1 MMLHQIKANSMRFA
15 RPDDGGRFAG
25 NVSRTPSGS
34 DNDSSLSFVQRV
46 RRKALELRVSR
57 AIRPALSGLGACWVS
72 LAISGTAAADGDIR
86 ASYAIAFAGL
96 PFANATLD
104 LAVRGSVYTA
114 RVTYRTAGPTRLL
127 SDAAGV
133 ATSDGAYKGGR
144 LTPAVFNLDH
154 RNGRRRQKVALGMAD
169 GVVRTMTV
177 DPPLVLTSDQPPI
190 EAKHLS
196 AIADPLSA
204 LIISAVRG
212 EGKTESGACDRTLS
226 ILDGL
231 RRYDVRLEPQAT
243 GSTTQK
249 GFSGPTTICR
259 VVLKPLAGLI
269 GGGRETNSG
278 VANAGVSQ
286 IDVTFGRIN
295 VLDLHIP
302 MSLQARTQ
310 YGAVSVT
317 LTEFADGDQKPGAP
331 R

>member
-1 MMLHQIKANSMRFA
+1 MMLHDVKEDSMRFA
-15 RPDDGGRFAG
+15 RPGDGGRSGG
-25 NVSRTPSGS
+25 NVSQTPSGS
-34 DNDSSLSFVQRV
+34 DRNSSSSFVQRA
-46 RRKALELRVSR
+46 RRKAEDLRACR
-57 AIRPALSGLGACWVS
+57 AIRFALSGLGICWVS
-72 LAISGTAAADGDIR
+72 LAISGAAAADGDIR
-86 ASYAIAFAGL
+86 ASYAVTFAGL
-96 PFANATLD
+96 SFANATLD

-114 RVTYRTAGPTRLL
+114 RVTYQTTGATRLL

-144 LTPAVFNLDH
+144 LTPAGFYLDH
-154 RNGRRRQKVALGMAD
+154 RNGRRRQKVALGLAD
-169 GVVRTMTV
+169 GVVKTMTV
-177 DPPLVLTSDQPPI
+177 DPPLVLTSDRPPI
-190 EAKHLS
+190 ETKHLS

-204 LIISAVRG
+204 LLISAVRG
-212 EGKTESGACDRTLS
+212 EGKTEIGACDRTLS

-243 GSTTQK
+243 GSTSQK

-269 GGGRETNSG
+269 GGGRGTNSG
-278 VANAGVSQ
+278 VPNTDVGQ

-295 VLDLHIP
+295 ALDLYVP

-310 YGAVSVT
+310 YGAVSVI
-317 LTEFADGDQKPGAP
+317 LTEYADGDSKPGAP